1 MPTPEITISQPVPP
15 EWNECE
21 RPLPARCVHQLFE
34 QWAAQE
40 PGRSALRWADGRWTY
55 GELNAG
61 ANRLAHHLLSLGVGR
76 DVIVAVALP
85 QSPEVVL
92 CMLAVLK
99 AGGVCMPIPDNE
111 PADRVAFRLADTQ
124 ARVLIRR
131 GSDPAPAPVPGL
143 QVLMLEDAAAW
154 AACPT
159 TDPAPAPAAALTDCA
174 LIFYTS
180 GSTGKP
186 KGVEVLHQGI
196 LRLVVN
202 TNYVD
207 FRPDDV
213 VAQIS
218 NIGFDAATFEVWG
231 ALTSGA
237 ELAII
242 PSTTALRP
250 TALAQALS
258 DYGISVLFL
267 TTSFFN
273 LIAQEE
279 PGMLAGVRY
288 VSLGGEKADYASVRR
303 VLDAGKPAQLVNG
316 YGPTE
321 TTTFAICYDFPADL
335 PRMAN
340 LPIGRPIA
348 NTRVYLVNEAL
359 QPVAVGEEGEILIGG
374 PGVARG
380 YLHRPELTAER
391 FIPDPFRPGSGE
403 RMYRTGDLGRFLP
416 DGTISFIGRR
426 DNQVK
431 IRGFRIELDEIELV
445 LREHPAVKE
454 AAVAVVDSPVDRKLV
469 AFVHLSETPAPPLR
483 DYLADRL
490 PAYMV
495 PAQIEVTGLLP
506 RNANGKIDRAA
517 LLAGQSAAP
526 ASTAPGE
533 PARDPLE
540 QELLDLWR
548 AVLGA
553 GVRGVTDSFLEL
565 GGNSL
570 LAARLV
576 HRVEKRWGRSLPLA
590 TLMTHGSPRQFAA
603 LLRAGADAGE
613 APIWILLREGAV
625 SLPPLFLFPGGGA
638 NLLYLGPL
646 AACVAPERAI
656 YGFKPL
662 GEVAGRALRSVEAMA
677 EAYAVAV
684 RQLQPQGPYA
694 LLGHSTGGLVAL
706 ETARLLRAD
715 GADVPFLGLL
725 DTAPPGARVR
735 QSLHKRL
742 LFYRDNLR
750 MRTTAGSR
758 LAYAKRSWNVF
769 LYQLSRLLARPAWLP
784 WMRRLAPHLR
794 GDLML
799 DLIATHGYNPAPY
812 PGPATVFCVRER
824 LPYLLDDAMPQWARV
839 VPEGLKLVEVPGDHL
854 SMLRPPHVEDLARAI
869 SRG

>member
-1 MPTPEITISQPVPP
+1 
-15 EWNECE
+15 
-21 RPLPARCVHQLFE
+21 
-34 QWAAQE
+34 
-40 PGRSALRWADGRWTY
+40 
-55 GELNAG
+55 
-61 ANRLAHHLLSLGVGR
+61 
-76 DVIVAVALP
+76 
-85 QSPEVVL
+85 
-92 CMLAVLK
+92 
-99 AGGVCMPIPDNE
+99 MPIPDNE
-111 PADRVAFRLADTQ
+111 PAERVAFRLADSR
-124 ARVLIRR
+124 ARVLIQR
-131 GSDPAPAPVPGL
+131 GTDPAPAPVPGL
-143 QVLMLEDAAAW
+143 HVVSLEDETVW
-154 AACPT
+154 AGCPA
-159 TDPAPAPAAALTDCA
+159 TDPAATVELTDCA

-186 KGVEVLHQGI
+186 KGVEVLHQGL

-202 TNYVD
+202 TNYVE

-242 PSTTALRP
+242 PSETALRP
-250 TALAQALS
+250 TALGQALS

-340 LPIGRPIA
+340 LPIGRPIT
-348 NTRVYLVNEAL
+348 NTRVYLVDEAL

-374 PGVARG
+374 LGVARG
-380 YLHRPELTAER
+380 YLNRPELTAER
-391 FIPDPFRPGSGE
+391 FIPDPLRPGSGE
-403 RMYRTGDLGRFLP
+403 RVYRTGDLGRFLP

-454 AAVAVVDSPVDRKLV
+454 AAVVVVESPVDRKLA
-469 AFVHLSETPAPPLR
+469 AFVHLSEMPVPPLR
-483 DYLADRL
+483 DYLASRL

-495 PAQIEVTGLLP
+495 PAQIEVAGLLP

-517 LLAGQSAAP
+517 LLAGLSAAP
-526 ASTAPGE
+526 VASAPGE

-540 QELLDLWR
+540 RELLELWR
-548 AVLGA
+548 EVLGA
-553 GVRGVTDSFLEL
+553 GVRGVTDTFLEL

-590 TLMTHGSPRQFAA
+590 ALMTHGSPRQFAA
-603 LLRAGADAGE
+603 LLRAGADAGK
-613 APIWILLREGAV
+613 ASCWVLLREGDV
-625 SLPPLFLFPGGGA
+625 RLPQLFLIPGGGA

-646 AACVAPERAI
+646 AACVAPGRAV

-662 GEVAGRALRSVEAMA
+662 GEVAGRALRSVEEMA
-677 EAYAVAV
+677 EAYAAAM

-706 ETARLLRAD
+706 ETARLLRTG
-715 GADVPFLGLL
+715 GAEVPFLGLL
-725 DTAPPGARVR
+725 DTVPPGAQVPK
-735 QSLHKRL
+735 SLRKRL
-742 LFYRDNLR
+742 QFYRDNLR
-750 MRTTAGSR
+750 KRTTAGSR
-758 LAYAKRSWNVF
+758 LAYAKRGWNVF
-769 LYQLSRLLARPAWLP
+769 LYHASRLLARPVWLP
-784 WMRRLAPHLR
+784 WVRRLAPHLR
-794 GDLML
+794 GDLLL
-799 DLIATHGYNPAPY
+799 DLVATHGYRPAAY
-812 PGPATVFCVRER
+812 SGAAAVFCVRER

-839 VPEGLKLVEVPGDHL
+839 VTGELQFEEVPGDHL

-869 SRG
+869 NSALPR